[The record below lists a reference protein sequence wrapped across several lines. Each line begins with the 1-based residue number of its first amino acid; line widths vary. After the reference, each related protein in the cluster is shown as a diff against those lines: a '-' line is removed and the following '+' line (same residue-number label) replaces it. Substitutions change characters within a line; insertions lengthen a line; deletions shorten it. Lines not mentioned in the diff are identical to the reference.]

1 MNNKRLLAIAAF
13 LDKDDAFIDIG
24 TDHAYIPIYMANLGA
39 KKILA
44 TDIHEKAIIG
54 AKKNILAQNLDK
66 VIETKVTD
74 GLENIDTSCYNTLLI
89 AGMGTRTIKHILK
102 DIVKHSTIK
111 KIVLAPNNDLDKMR
125 LFMMESDFAL
135 KKEKII
141 FDKGHYYTIMEYE
154 KGKQNLSK
162 EEIMLGLYNKENKEY
177 YLFLKKKYEGILT
190 KLQHDE
196 AKRRKIIEIIA
207 FLTSYL
213 QKEDGIV

>member
-1 MNNKRLLAIAAF
+1 MRSR
-13 LDKDDAFIDIG
+13 
-24 TDHAYIPIYMANLGA
+24 
-39 KKILA
+39 
-44 TDIHEKAIIG
+44 KASFVNGGIFV
-54 AKKNILAQNLDK
+54 K
-66 VIETKVTD
+66 E
-74 GLENIDTSCYNTLLI
+74 
-89 AGMGTRTIKHILK
+89 RILK

-125 LFMMESDFAL
+125 LFMMENEFVL
-135 KKEKII
+135 KKEKIV

-162 EEIMLGLYNKENKEY
+162 EEIVIGLYNKENKEY

-196 AKRRKIIEIIA
+196 AKRRKIVEIIA